1 MYLLRKFDPC
11 KIITVGFLIAI
22 LIGGFIL
29 WLPISH
35 QDHVD
40 VGFIDAIFTAVSCI
54 CVTGLSTVDIA
65 NTYNTFGFVI
75 MALLIQIGGLG
86 VVCAAV
92 SIVLLVGQK
101 IGIKERVLIKDA
113 FNLESVKGIVK
124 FLHSIFKF
132 TFIIEF
138 SGMVLSLFAFLR
150 YYPLKKALLIS
161 FFHSISA
168 FNNAGFDLI
177 GNYESLYK
185 FKDDIF
191 INIITSILIILGG
204 IGFFVIKDVLE
215 KKKFKKLTLHS
226 KIAIKSTLLLIIGGT
241 LILKFTQND
250 ISLLGAFFASV
261 SARTAG
267 FVTYPFSAFNRF
279 GLIIIMLL
287 MFIGASPSSTGGGI
301 KTTTLYTLLK
311 GTYAACT
318 NNNCFSFKRQIS
330 SELVNRAFV
339 VVFLSGIVVV
349 TSSLLVC
356 VFEPAID
363 FMSILFE
370 CVSAFATV
378 GSSLGITP
386 ILCNYSKIILMI
398 TMFIGR
404 VGPLTLLA
412 IWSVKNKKNII
423 YPKENIIIG

>member
-1 MYLLRKFDPC
+1 MYLLKKFDPC
-11 KIITVGFLIAI
+11 KIITIGFLIAI

-40 VGFIDAIFTAVSCI
+40 VSFIDAIFTAVSCI

-65 NTYNTFGFVI
+65 NTYNTFGFII

-138 SGMVLSLFAFLR
+138 AGMVLSLIAFLR

-226 KIAIKSTLLLIIGGT
+226 KITIKSTLLLIIGGT
-241 LILKFTQND
+241 LILKFTQKD

-267 FVTYPFSAFNRF
+267 FVTYPFSTFNRF

-339 VVFLSGIVVV
+339 VVFLGGVVVV

>member
-138 SGMVLSLFAFLR
+138 AGMVLSLFAFLR

-311 GTYAACT
+311 GTYASCT

-349 TSSLLVC
+349 TSSLLLC

>member
-40 VGFIDAIFTAVSCI
+40 VDFIDAIFTAVSCI

-138 SGMVLSLFAFLR
+138 AGMVLSLFAFLR

-311 GTYAACT
+311 GTYASCT

-349 TSSLLVC
+349 ISSLLVC
-356 VFEPAID
+356 VFEPEID

>member
-1 MYLLRKFDPC
+1 MYLLKKFDPC
-11 KIITVGFLIAI
+11 KIITIGFLIAI

-40 VGFIDAIFTAVSCI
+40 VSFIDAIFTAVSCI

-65 NTYNTFGFVI
+65 NTYNTFGFII

-138 SGMVLSLFAFLR
+138 AGMVLSLIAFLR

-177 GNYESLYK
+177 GNYE
-185 FKDDIF
+185 
-191 INIITSILIILGG
+191 
-204 IGFFVIKDVLE
+204 
-215 KKKFKKLTLHS
+215 
-226 KIAIKSTLLLIIGGT
+226 
-241 LILKFTQND
+241 
-250 ISLLGAFFASV
+250 
-261 SARTAG
+261 
-267 FVTYPFSAFNRF
+267 
-279 GLIIIMLL
+279 
-287 MFIGASPSSTGGGI
+287 
-301 KTTTLYTLLK
+301 
-311 GTYAACT
+311 
-318 NNNCFSFKRQIS
+318 
-330 SELVNRAFV
+330 
-339 VVFLSGIVVV
+339 FLF
-349 TSSLLVC
+349 L
-356 VFEPAID
+356 
-363 FMSILFE
+363 
-370 CVSAFATV
+370 
-378 GSSLGITP
+378 
-386 ILCNYSKIILMI
+386 
-398 TMFIGR
+398 
-404 VGPLTLLA
+404 
-412 IWSVKNKKNII
+412 
-423 YPKENIIIG
+423 

>member
-1 MYLLRKFDPC
+1 MYLLKKFDPC
-11 KIITVGFLIAI
+11 KIITIGFLIAI

-40 VGFIDAIFTAVSCI
+40 VSFIDAIFTAVSCI

-65 NTYNTFGFVI
+65 NTYNTFGFII

-138 SGMVLSLFAFLR
+138 AGMVLSLIAFLR

-226 KIAIKSTLLLIIGGT
+226 KITIKSTLLLIIGGT
-241 LILKFTQND
+241 LILKFTQKD

-267 FVTYPFSAFNRF
+267 FVTYPFSTFNRF

-339 VVFLSGIVVV
+339 VVFLGGIVVV

>member
-11 KIITVGFLIAI
+11 KIITIGFLIAI

-40 VGFIDAIFTAVSCI
+40 VSFIDAIFTAVSCI

-65 NTYNTFGFVI
+65 NTYNTFGFII

-138 SGMVLSLFAFLR
+138 AGMVLSLIAFLR

-226 KIAIKSTLLLIIGGT
+226 KITIKSTLLLIIGGT
-241 LILKFTQND
+241 LILKFTQKD

-267 FVTYPFSAFNRF
+267 FVTYPFSTFNRF

-339 VVFLSGIVVV
+339 VVFLGGIVVV